1 MFDLGGVLVDIDFT
15 CALRCWAA
23 HSKLPFDEL
32 KRRYQFDHAYE
43 RHERGEI
50 SAGDYFSH
58 VAQTLELSA
67 SHQQVELGWNAIF
80 IGEITATRLL
90 VEQARRQVPCYAFTN
105 TNASHMATWSKL
117 YPRIVPAFDKVYAS
131 HEIGVRKPDG
141 PAFEYVCR
149 DTGIEPSA
157 FLFFDDLPANVHAAT
172 AAGLQAV
179 LVRSPQDVAASLR
192 ALGIPPIAA

>member
-15 CALRCWAA
+15 CALRSWAA
-23 HSKLPFDEL
+23 HSPLPFDEI

-58 VAQTLELSA
+58 IAHTLELSA
-67 SHQQVELGWNAIF
+67 SEQQVEFGWNAIF
-80 IGEITATRLL
+80 TGEITTTRLL
-90 VEQARRQVPCYAFTN
+90 VEQARRQIPCYAFTN
-105 TNASHMATWSKL
+105 TTASHMATWSRL
-117 YPRIVPAFDKVYAS
+117 YPRVVPAFDRVYAS

-141 PAFEYVCR
+141 IAFEYICR

-179 LVRSPQDVAASLR
+179 LVRSPEDAAVSLR
-192 ALGIPPIAA
+192 ALGIATRAA